1 MEIEMRNTHR
11 RERDRKSSKS
21 CFISQSCFISVCNY
35 CQLPIKEMYG
45 KTRHRNVTMESER
58 ILMDLMSKK

>member
-21 CFISQSCFISVCNY
+21 CFISQMTETVGVEPC
-35 CQLPIKEMYG
+35 
-45 KTRHRNVTMESER
+45 
-58 ILMDLMSKK
+58 